1 MEQLGAPILPS
12 LLPLPFHW
20 ATNAAS
26 GGSAKDAF
34 VGPLPRS
41 LAAFFHD
48 DDGTGNAAIS
58 LVRAHELCAA
68 RVGCELDHSFPLS
81 IFFVAC
87 NAT

>member
-12 LLPLPFHW
+12 FLAPSSLPFHW

-58 LVRAHELCAA
+58 LVRAHE
-68 RVGCELDHSFPLS
+68 F
-81 IFFVAC
+81 
-87 NAT
+87 